1 MTAPRA
7 WLATVGV
14 VAVCI
19 PEGPDASGSSCG
31 YSETPARPPAK
42 GAVLWSKTDQGPP
55 RRLPSMADLAG
66 MQPLA
71 YRGERVRL
79 AQPLGELSTG
89 ELRR

>member
-31 YSETPARPPAK
+31 YSETPAAPTGEGSRAVVENRP
-42 GAVLWSKTDQGPP
+42 GPVAP
-55 RRLPSMADLAG
+55 LPPIADLAG
-66 MQPLA
+66 VPPLA
-71 YRGERVRL
+71 YRRERAGSPNLLVNCL
-79 AQPLGELSTG
+79 QVS
-89 ELRR
+89 